1 MNEKEIVKRTGIS
14 RLMYTLV
21 HSSNGVK
28 WLVKNEAAFQQELIL
43 FVPLTVIALWLDI
56 PAMHTLAIMLSMM
69 FVLFAEMTN
78 TAIEAVVDRVGL
90 DYHELS
96 GVAKNVGSAI
106 VTLSLWCGAWC
117 YLPIFHK
124 IINVIGKS

>member
-106 VTLSLWCGAWC
+106 VTLSLIMSAMVWGVVLFTRFA
-117 YLPIFHK
+117 
-124 IINVIGKS
+124 

>member
-106 VTLSLWCGAWC
+106 VTLSLIMSAMVWGVVLFTHFA
-117 YLPIFHK
+117 
-124 IINVIGKS
+124 

>member
-106 VTLSLWCGAWC
+106 VTLSLIMSAMVWGVV
-117 YLPIFHK
+117 LFTHF
-124 IINVIGKS
+124 S

>member
-90 DYHELS
+90 DYHELA

-106 VTLSLWCGAWC
+106 VTLSLIMSAMVWGVV
-117 YLPIFHK
+117 LFTHF
-124 IINVIGKS
+124 S

>member
-56 PAMHTLAIMLSMM
+56 PAMQTLAIMLSMM

-106 VTLSLWCGAWC
+106 VTLSLIMSAMVWGVVLFTHFA
-117 YLPIFHK
+117 
-124 IINVIGKS
+124 

>member
-43 FVPLTVIALWLDI
+43 FVPLTAIALWLDI

-106 VTLSLWCGAWC
+106 VTLSLIMSAMVWGVVLFTHFA
-117 YLPIFHK
+117 
-124 IINVIGKS
+124 

>member
-90 DYHELS
+90 DYHELA

-106 VTLSLWCGAWC
+106 VTLSLIMSAMVWGVVLFTHFA
-117 YLPIFHK
+117 
-124 IINVIGKS
+124 